1 MAASGKMDDSAPT
14 NADEIVVAYGDACA
28 ALTPRIKETLR
39 TVTSGSVVEVR
50 TDDPSAR
57 EGVPAWARLTG
68 NSLID
73 VVEDDDQRT
82 RFFIRKK

>member
-1 MAASGKMDDSAPT
+1 MDDTAPIT
-14 NADEIVVAYGDACA
+14 ADETLVAYGDACA
-28 ALTPRIKETLR
+28 TLTPRIKETLLS
-39 TVTSGSVVEVR
+39 VKSGDVVEVC

-68 NSLID
+68 NSLVD
-73 VVEDDDQRT
+73 VVEDDDQHT

>member
-1 MAASGKMDDSAPT
+1 MTADRMIDDSARITP
-14 NADEIVVAYGDACA
+14 DEVVVAYGDACA
-28 ALTPRIKETLR
+28 SLTPRIKETLR
-39 TVTSGSVVEVR
+39 NIASGNVVEVR

-68 NSLID
+68 NSLIN
-73 VVEDDDQRT
+73 VVVDDDRRT